1 MLGDKSVIFSL
12 SVNEFT
18 DDTLGT
24 YALTVTSKDG
34 GTTVEVP
41 EIRVTNRGMYVL
53 VEHCLDEHSEHCL
66 VLRCITGL
74 RHTVFVPLSITWG
87 SL

>member
-1 MLGDKSVIFSL
+1 MLGDKFVIFSL
-12 SVNEFT
+12 SVDEFT

-53 VEHCLDEHSEHCL
+53 VEHCLGEHSEHSL
-66 VLRCITGL
+66 LHYWSVT
-74 RHTVFVPLSITWG
+74 HTVFVPLSITWG